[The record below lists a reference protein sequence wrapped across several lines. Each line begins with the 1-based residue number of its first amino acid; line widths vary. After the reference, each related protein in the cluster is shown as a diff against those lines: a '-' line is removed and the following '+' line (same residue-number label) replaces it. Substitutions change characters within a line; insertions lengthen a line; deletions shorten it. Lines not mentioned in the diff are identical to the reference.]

1 MVPTKPLQSG
11 QFMAYDLPPSSG
23 IRRMKVISRYIAWQ
37 TLRGIIVAF
46 CIVTSIIML
55 VDFVEGT
62 RNIGA
67 DDDLHAGQVFM
78 LTALKTPQLIEQTIP
93 FIVLFGVMGALFAMN
108 RRSELIIMRAS
119 GLSAWRF
126 LRPAIFV
133 VLIIGV
139 LWSLIFNPMATSAMR
154 QYDNIKSSYSGG
166 AQAGAGET
174 IWLREGT
181 EFEQTVIFAPYFSLV
196 DRTLFDPE
204 FTVFKADETGDLVFN
219 SRLDAAEAKL
229 LPGGFWQLTDVLE
242 SWPDGQQQVNKS
254 MSFKTSIT
262 PQKFQES
269 QSKRGLS
276 PLWKLPAEIKALSQA
291 GFSSTS
297 LKIQYHKLLSLP
309 LTLIAM
315 AVIAAG
321 VSMRLTRE
329 GGALGFMLKG
339 AIIGF
344 AVYFIEN
351 TIRAFGEAGSIS
363 ASFAVWVIPIF
374 VLACGLAYLSG
385 LEDG

>member
-1 MVPTKPLQSG
+1 
-11 QFMAYDLPPSSG
+11 
-23 IRRMKVISRYIAWQ
+23 MKVISRYIAWQ